1 MSQIKMGEFGFARK
15 ARAINLAVQVVLFL
29 SLLFGLNFL
38 ASRHFSRIDLSRT
51 GTHTLSAESKA
62 YIRTLDKPVRILVTI
77 PDDSDIPELQ
87 QIHDDLRKLLRQYKA
102 EGAANGNS
110 AIKVEFVDVYR
121 QRKRAE
127 EIARRYNVTGENLIL
142 ITCGERTREIRQA
155 QLYES
160 DGDNITGFCG
170 ERVFTSAII
179 ELVAEKSE
187 KLYFLVGHGEMRLDD
202 VDPVLGL
209 SQLENFLQERNMEV
223 SELDLSL
230 APSVPEDAD
239 LLILA
244 SPQGQLMPAEVEKLR
259 RYLSEQNGR
268 MIVFLNPGRRHGMD
282 DLFYDWGVL
291 AEDMAVFDNSD
302 DFRARG
308 GDLIIRRFAP
318 HPITQM
324 LLDYK
329 ITALFGLSRPVRT
342 DPAALDVDGLKVEQ
356 IIGTSSQ
363 SWAER
368 DFRDQSPSIFDS
380 QRDLP
385 GPVSIATVSTRSS
398 GSDFGINIQG
408 GRLIVF
414 GNADFIANN
423 RLQTYGNQSL
433 LINSVYWAL
442 NRNSLLSIPTR
453 PLQKYQLIMSEREIK
468 ILLIYFAVLPVIAAL
483 LGIII
488 HLIRSR

>member
-1 MSQIKMGEFGFARK
+1 MSQIKMGEFGFARR
-15 ARAINLAVQVVLFL
+15 ARAANLVIQVVLFL
-29 SLLFGLNFL
+29 SLLFGLNYL
-38 ASRHFSRIDLSRT
+38 ASRHFTRIDLSRT
-51 GTHTLSAESKA
+51 GTYTLSAESKA
-62 YIRTLDKPVRILVTI
+62 YIRTLEKPVNILVTI
-77 PDDSDIPELQ
+77 PDESGIPELQ
-87 QIHDDLRKLLRQYKA
+87 QIHNDLRKLLRQYEA
-102 EGAANGNS
+102 EGDANAKS
-110 AIKVEFVDVYR
+110 AINVEFIDIYK

-127 EIARRYNVTGENLIL
+127 EIARRYNITGENVIL
-142 ITCGERTREIRQA
+142 VSCGERTREIRQA

-160 DGDNITGFCG
+160 DGENITGFCG

-179 ELVAEKSE
+179 ELVAEKAE
-187 KLYFLVGHGEMRLDD
+187 KLYFIVGHGEMRLND
-202 VDPVLGL
+202 VDPILGL

-223 SELDLSL
+223 AELDLSL
-230 APSVPEDAD
+230 APTVPEDAD
-239 LLILA
+239 LLFLA
-244 SPQGQLMPAEVEKLR
+244 SPQGQLMPEEVEKLR
-259 RYLSEQNGR
+259 RYLSERNGR
-268 MIVFLNPGRRHGMD
+268 LIVFLNPGRRHGMD

-291 AEDMAVFDNSD
+291 AEDLAVFDTSD
-302 DFRARG
+302 DFRASG

-329 ITALFGLSRPVRT
+329 ITGLFGLPRPVRA
-342 DPAALDVDGLKVEQ
+342 DPAALNVDGLKVEQ

-368 DFRDQSPSIFDS
+368 DFRSQTQATFDL
-380 QRDLP
+380 QRDIP
-385 GPVSIATVSTRSS
+385 GPISIATVSTRSS

-423 RLQTYGNQSL
+423 RLQIYGNQSL

-442 NRNSLLSIPTR
+442 NRNSLLNIPTR
-453 PLQKYQLIMSEREIK
+453 PLQKYQLIMSEREIR
-468 ILLIYFAVLPVIAAL
+468 ILLLYFAALPVLAAL
-483 LGIII
+483 AGIII

>member
-1 MSQIKMGEFGFARK
+1 MSTKKMGEFGFARK
-15 ARAINLAVQVVLFL
+15 IRTANLAVQVVLFI
-29 SLLFGLNFL
+29 SLLFGLNYL
-38 ASRHFSRIDLSRT
+38 ASKYFNRIDLSRT
-51 GTHTLSAESKA
+51 GTYTLSAESKA
-62 YIRTLDKPVRILVTI
+62 YIRTLEKPVRIIVTI
-77 PDDSDIPELQ
+77 PDDSEIPELQ
-87 QIHDDLRKLLRQYKA
+87 QIHNDLRKLLRQYEA
-102 EGAANGNS
+102 AGAVNAGT
-110 AIKVEFVDVYR
+110 AIKVEFIDIYR

-142 ITCGERTREIRQA
+142 VVCGERTREIRQA
-155 QLYES
+155 QLYKS
-160 DGDNITGFCG
+160 DGEAITGFRG

-179 ELVAEKSE
+179 ELAAEKSE

-202 VDPVLGL
+202 VDPVHGL

-223 SELDLSL
+223 AELDLSL
-230 APSVPEDAD
+230 VPSVPEDAS
-239 LLILA
+239 LVFLA
-244 SPQGQLMPAEVEKLR
+244 SPQGQVMPEEVEKLR

-268 MIVFLNPGRRHGMD
+268 MIVLLNPGRRHGMD
-282 DLFYDWGVL
+282 DLFYDWGIL
-291 AEDMAVFDNSD
+291 AEDMAIFDNSE

-329 ITALFGLSRPVRT
+329 ITALFGLPRPVRA
-342 DPAALDVDGLKVEQ
+342 DPAALKVDGLKVEQ
-356 IIGTSSQ
+356 IIGSSSQ

-368 DFRDQSPSIFDS
+368 DFRTQTPVVFNA
-380 QRDLP
+380 QRDIP

-423 RLQTYGNQSL
+423 RLQTFGNQSL

-442 NRNSLLSIPTR
+442 NRNSLLNIPTR
-453 PLQKYQLIMSEREIK
+453 PLQKYQLIMSEKEIK
-468 ILLIYFAVLPVIAAL
+468 LLLIYFAALPAVTAL
-483 LGIII
+483 AGIII
-488 HLIRSR
+488 HLIRRR